1 MTNLPSDIYEVRL
14 YDHDFNLIGLLQGWS
29 RLEYHQ
35 RINSPWNHLI
45 EWRFGAEDTQ
55 RIAELSV
62 LVPDMPILI
71 YRGNVETGA
80 WNRVYEGFH
89 LTTVDQQ
96 TKNGD
101 YIITLYG
108 SGFTDLLNRR
118 IVIPPANSENRTYS
132 GNADYVMKSFVI
144 DACTQPKPPEVSPY
158 DTDRIMPNLTVLP
171 FTGEGG
177 TVEYSARYTNL
188 LTILENLA
196 DEGNMRFGIVG
207 NDHPFNGFT
216 FVCKPIWGSDRRINS
231 SNPNKGTPILFSP
244 ELDNMEIPILS
255 RNYSDEK
262 NVVYVGGRGVGTER
276 MMLELTDVDAEALTP
291 WSRKEAFS
299 DSRGEGTMDGMLT
312 AGKRYLEEYSA
323 RTSLTFNVRQTP
335 GCQWIRDWNVGDI
348 ITAKYRDYLATE
360 EITEVSV
367 YVTFSDSAELIE
379 RVDVELKDLTAGMRN
394 YLAEWTLPYYNPVP
408 EPPSPISNLLPKG
421 LNQLALIGYSQNT
434 GASLICITNNFQTPS
449 SEGGPT
455 WDVYSAPGY
464 QFAVDGFSYAEG
476 TINGWFTRENALNP
490 VKLVYM
496 EDIFGAR
503 TTYTLSPYE
512 IRGGLDASFIE
523 RGFIIAG
530 TNSTFTYP
538 AALYATDGVT
548 VKTNWS
554 INNYNSAA
562 PALTISQHFLG
573 RAYAAVRTGSNH
585 CTWFVTNDYGAT
597 WEPTNG
603 SNGPLISFT
612 STRASHIH
620 IPYHD
625 NEDDG
630 IAYWSRT
637 NSEGYEEIWRTVNGI
652 THTNVT
658 PIVDG
663 TTYYLTHGNRAD
675 RWQISTCP
683 INRLR
688 LALVVQGSS
697 SSGTC
702 LSTDGGDT
710 YTYIP
715 QGSECVAISGDDEN
729 TLYIGG
735 RGTEKI
741 CYSEDFGQTVDDR
754 TGTGLPFDL
763 VVTGF
768 CGGTF

>member
-1 MTNLPSDIYEVRL
+1 MANLPSDIYEVRL

-96 TKNGD
+96 TKSGD

-394 YLAEWTLPYYNPVP
+394 YLAEWTLPYYNP
-408 EPPSPISNLLPKG
+408 EPDEPTINIFPSG
-421 LNQLALIGYSQNT
+421 LNQMALFGVVNSPVLAGKI
-434 GASLICITNNFQTPS
+434 AITNNFQDAS
-449 SEGGPT
+449 PT
-455 WDVYSAPGY
+455 WTLYDVPGIPY
-464 QFAVDGFSYAEG
+464 NFAVDGFSYAEG
-476 TINGWFTRENALNP
+476 TIIGWFATGFGFYRIYDL
-490 VKLVYM
+490 
-496 EDIFGAR
+496 FGAR
-503 TTYTLSPYE
+503 DITTLATGNILNLDVSFIARNHLIVTGRQGTTGNYTMYARYSTDGLNLSEPVIISPYH
-512 IRGGLDASFIE
+512 LD
-523 RGFIIAG
+523 
-530 TNSTFTYP
+530 TVSTIP
-538 AALYATDGVT
+538 DVR
-548 VKTNWS
+548 V
-554 INNYNSAA
+554 
-562 PALTISQHFLG
+562 SQHTVGKAFTTEYI
-573 RAYAAVRTGSNH
+573 AKSTGSVAG
-585 CTWFVTNDYGAT
+585 FVTDDNGAT
-597 WEPTNG
+597 WAPTNG
-603 SNGPLISFT
+603 TNGPLFGDQRCFPST
-612 STRASHIH
+612 SIH
-620 IPYHD
+620 IPYND
-625 NEDDG
+625 NPDDRIIYFVQSG
-630 IAYWSRT
+630 CLPSDPFVLFRT
-637 NSEGYEEIWRTVNGI
+637 NA
-652 THTNVT
+652 
-658 PIVDG
+658 DG
-663 TTYYLTHGNRAD
+663 SRVQLMGGGQYPSFES
-675 RWQISTCP
+675 RWTMDTCP
-683 INRLR
+683 IDRQRFACIITNGLTAEGV
-688 LALVVQGSS
+688 LG
-697 SSGTC
+697 
-702 LSTDGGDT
+702 LSTNAGDT
-710 YTYIP
+710 ITPVSIDGSP
-715 QGSECVAISGDDEN
+715 QITRVAISGDDPD

-735 RGTEKI
+735 VGYVG
-741 CYSEDFGQTVDDR
+741 YSEDFGDTIANKKGDLPDDFYVR
-754 TGTGLPFDL
+754 
-763 VVTGF
+763 GF